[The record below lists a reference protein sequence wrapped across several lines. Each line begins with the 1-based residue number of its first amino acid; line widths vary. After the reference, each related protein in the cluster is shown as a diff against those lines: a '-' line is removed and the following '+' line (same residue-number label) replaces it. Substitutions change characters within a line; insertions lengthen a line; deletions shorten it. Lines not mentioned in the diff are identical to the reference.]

1 MRIVEEYR
9 IKCPESYKSKSNEAQ
24 SLLNSLRKRIE
35 SANESL
41 EANINKQRRD
51 LEKLIP
57 QIDQTVKD
65 LEIKLHDPLITNPNS
80 DIEEMVDYMRN
91 LERDVS

>member
-41 EANINKQRRD
+41 EANINK
-51 LEKLIP
+51 
-57 QIDQTVKD
+57 
-65 LEIKLHDPLITNPNS
+65 
-80 DIEEMVDYMRN
+80 
-91 LERDVS
+91 